1 MANTVMTSFKS
12 ELLQGIHDF
21 ETGAGGDAFKLA
33 LYTSS
38 SSINSAATT
47 IYTTSDEVGNSG
59 TYAAGGGTLAGQ
71 TVTTD
76 GTTAICNFTDLEF
89 TSATINARYAL
100 IYNSSESN
108 AAVCVLDFSTDQIST
123 AGTFK
128 IDFPASGAST
138 SIIRVA

>member
-1 MANTVMTSFKS
+1 MANTVCTSFKE
-12 ELLQGIHDF
+12 ELMSGTQNL
-21 ETGAGGDAFKLA
+21 ANGGDTFKLA
-33 LYTSS
+33 LYNSS
-38 SSINSAATT
+38 STINSAATT
-47 IYTTSDEVGNSG
+47 IYTVVNEVGNSG
-59 TYAAGGGTLAGQ
+59 TYAAGGGTLANQ
-71 TVTTD
+71 AVTTD

-89 TSATINARYAL
+89 TSATITARYAL

>member
-1 MANTVMTSFKS
+1 MANTVCTSFKE
-12 ELLQGIHDF
+12 ELMSGEQNL
-21 ETGAGGDAFKLA
+21 ANGGGTFKLA
-33 LYTSS
+33 LYSSS

-47 IYTTSDEVGNSG
+47 IYTTSDEVANSG

-71 TVTTD
+71 TVGTS
-76 GTTAICNFTDLEF
+76 GTTATCDFTDLEF

-100 IYNSSESN
+100 IYLDGTPTK
-108 AAVCVLDFSTDQIST
+108 AVCILDFSTDQISI

-128 IDFPASGAST
+128 IDFPVSGAST

>member
-1 MANTVMTSFKS
+1 MANTVMTSFKK
-12 ELLQGIHDF
+12 ELMEGTHDLA
-21 ETGAGGDAFKLA
+21 TSGDTFKLA
-33 LYTSS
+33 LYTRS

-47 IYTTSDEVGNSG
+47 IYTVSDEVANSG

-89 TSATINARYAL
+89 TSATITARYAL

-108 AAVCVLDFSTDQIST
+108 AAVCVLDFSTDQTST

>member
-1 MANTVMTSFKS
+1 MANTVCTSFKE
-12 ELLQGIHDF
+12 ELMSGEQNL
-21 ETGAGGDAFKLA
+21 ANGGGTFKLA
-33 LYTSS
+33 LYSSS

-47 IYTTSDEVGNSG
+47 IYTTSDEVANSG

-71 TVTTD
+71 AVSTS
-76 GTTAICNFTDLEF
+76 GTTALCDFTDLEF

-100 IYNSSESN
+100 IYQTGTPTKT
-108 AAVCVLDFSTDQIST
+108 VCILDFSTDQIST

-128 IDFPASGAST
+128 IDFPVSGAST

>member
-1 MANTVMTSFKS
+1 MANTVKTSFKS
-12 ELLQGIHDF
+12 QLMEGTHDLA
-21 ETGAGGDAFKLA
+21 TSGDTFKLA

-76 GTTAICNFTDLEF
+76 GTTAICNFDDLEF

-100 IYNSSESN
+100 IYQTGVPTK
-108 AAVCVLDFSTDQIST
+108 AVCILDFSTDQIST

>member
-1 MANTVMTSFKS
+1 MANTVMTSFKK
-12 ELLQGIHDF
+12 ELMEGTHDLA
-21 ETGAGGDAFKLA
+21 TSGDTFKLA

-47 IYTTSDEVGNSG
+47 IYTVSDEVANSG

-89 TSATINARYAL
+89 TSATITARYAL
-100 IYNSSESN
+100 IYNSTETN
-108 AAVCVLDFSTDQIST
+108 KALCVLDFSTDQVST

>member
-1 MANTVMTSFKS
+1 MANTVCTSFKE
-12 ELLQGIHDF
+12 ELMSGTQNL
-21 ETGAGGDAFKLA
+21 ANGGDTFKLA
-33 LYTSS
+33 LYNSS
-38 SSINSAATT
+38 STINSAATT
-47 IYTTSDEVGNSG
+47 IYTVVNEVGNSG
-59 TYAAGGGTLAGQ
+59 TYAAGGGTLANQ
-71 TVTTD
+71 AVTTD
-76 GTTAICNFTDLEF
+76 GTTAICNFDDLEF
-89 TSATINARYAL
+89 TSATITARYAL

>member
-1 MANTVMTSFKS
+1 MANTVCTSFKE
-12 ELLQGIHDF
+12 ELMSGEQNL
-21 ETGAGGDAFKLA
+21 ANGGGTFKLA

-38 SSINSAATT
+38 SSINAAATT
-47 IYTTSDEVGNSG
+47 IYSSDDEVPNSG
-59 TYAAGGGTLAGQ
+59 TYAAGGGTLANQ
-71 TVTTD
+71 AVTTD
-76 GTTAICNFTDLEF
+76 GTTAICNFDDLEF
-89 TSATINARYAL
+89 TSATITARYAL

-108 AAVCVLDFSTDQIST
+108 AAVCVLDFSTDQTST

>member
-1 MANTVMTSFKS
+1 MANTVMTSFKK
-12 ELLQGIHDF
+12 ELMEGTHDLA
-21 ETGAGGDAFKLA
+21 TSGDTFKLA

-38 SSINSAATT
+38 SSINAAGTT
-47 IYTTSDEVGNSG
+47 IYTVSDEVANSG

-89 TSATINARYAL
+89 TSATITARYAL
-100 IYNSSESN
+100 IYNSTETN
-108 AAVCVLDFSTDQIST
+108 KALCVLDFSTDQVST

>member
-12 ELLQGIHDF
+12 QLMDGTHDLA
-21 ETGAGGDAFKLA
+21 TSGDTLKLA

-38 SSINSAATT
+38 SSINAAATT
-47 IYTTSDEVGNSG
+47 IYSSDDEVGNSG

-76 GTTAICNFTDLEF
+76 GTTAICNFDDLEF
-89 TSATINARYAL
+89 TSATITARYAL

>member
-1 MANTVMTSFKS
+1 MANTVMTSFKK
-12 ELLQGIHDF
+12 ELMEGTHDLA
-21 ETGAGGDAFKLA
+21 TSGDTFKLA

-47 IYTTSDEVGNSG
+47 IYTVSDEVANSG

-89 TSATINARYAL
+89 TRATITARYAL

-108 AAVCVLDFSTDQIST
+108 AAVCVLDFSTDQTST

>member
-1 MANTVMTSFKS
+1 MANTVMTSFKK
-12 ELLQGIHDF
+12 ELMEGTHDLA
-21 ETGAGGDAFKLA
+21 TSGDTFKLA

-47 IYTTSDEVGNSG
+47 IYTVSDEVANSG
-59 TYAAGGGTLAGQ
+59 TYSAGGGTLAGQ

-76 GTTAICNFTDLEF
+76 GTTALCNFTDLEF
-89 TSATINARYAL
+89 TSATITARYAL

>member
-12 ELLQGIHDF
+12 QLMEGTHDLA
-21 ETGAGGDAFKLA
+21 TSGDTFKLA

-59 TYAAGGGTLAGQ
+59 TYSAGGGTLAGQ

-89 TSATINARYAL
+89 TSATITARYAL